1 MQCDQTKCFT
11 CNTGDCIDIDRR
23 CDEISDCED
32 ESDELNDLCQI
43 AYINTKT
50 YVKSNV
56 PLPSGDE
63 VNSMHL
69 NVVVGFTLSEIDD
82 IDTKKLE
89 FKLAFQVTLKWHE
102 YRILHYNTS
111 T

>member
-1 MQCDQTKCFT
+1 MQCDQTKYFT

-63 VNSMHL
+63 VNSRHL

-102 YRILHYNTS
+102 YRILHYIN
-111 T
+111 

>member
-1 MQCDQTKCFT
+1 MQCDQTKYFT

-63 VNSMHL
+63 VNSRHL
-69 NVVVGFTLSEIDD
+69 NVAVGFTLSEIG
-82 IDTKKLE
+82 KSRNSREHALRH
-89 FKLAFQVTLKWHE
+89 VTSFVPV
-102 YRILHYNTS
+102 N
-111 T
+111 